1 MNTGNIALRG
11 NIFTGLGRTSNSY
24 RRLPGGITKLRSKG
38 EGRVDN
44 IIIKVPQHPG
54 LNIKGKTIIPMFP
67 NVCPHESF

>member
-1 MNTGNIALRG
+1 MITGNIAVSF

-24 RRLPGGITKLRSKG
+24 RRLPGGKG
-38 EGRVDN
+38 RADN